1 MYTGDYNILSVYVCM
16 YVSRRRHMSTAVSY
30 YKDSSL
36 TSWKS
41 CLLFLALVESIR
53 EVIDPDNE
61 LICL

>member
-1 MYTGDYNILSVYVCM
+1 
-16 YVSRRRHMSTAVSY
+16 MSTAVSY